1 MDKERKPCFGLLQL
15 ASDLEKL
22 LEPILVNVPSISI
35 PFSQVSS
42 EKLHVST
49 PIISSEACGSNMT
62 VLQHAARV
70 TAYQAHEMAQHPQRT
85 PWRPLHV
92 LNCFEP
98 RSSLRGGRMGANVA
112 CVLPWLARV
121 FPMTMNLSSLINK
134 KDVLKVNS
142 GKSFCLGLG
151 PLKLHRLNQR
161 P

>member
-98 RSSLRGGRMGANVA
+98 RSSLRGWRMGANVA
-112 CVLPWLARV
+112 CVLPWLDRV
-121 FPMTMNLSSLINK
+121 FSHDYEFEQFDQQKRCTQS
-134 KDVLKVNS
+134 
-142 GKSFCLGLG
+142 
-151 PLKLHRLNQR
+151 
-161 P
+161 